1 MTVGKHLLHFTLI
14 SESNKTNVPSL
25 GPQSQKQTNNMVGK
39 KKKRRK
45 SGQSKKNVCSCC
57 GWSPGVW
64 GKDEA
69 QLLLK
74 TSRQRQ

>member
-39 KKKRRK
+39 KKKEENQGRVRK
-45 SGQSKKNVCSCC
+45 TFAPVVAGLQVSGVRTRHSYC
-57 GWSPGVW
+57 
-64 GKDEA
+64 
-69 QLLLK
+69 
-74 TSRQRQ
+74 